1 MARPNKLSN
10 DFSAYVLRMS
20 TKDLKDIK
28 KLSRKL
34 SDDTDTQ
41 ISIADVMRYCIINHK
56 KDAENYFKETR
67 YARKEWKSRCF
78 LFSM

>member
-67 YARKEWKSRCF
+67 YARKE
-78 LFSM
+78 

>member
-56 KDAENYFKETR
+56 KDAENYFKETK
-67 YARKEWKSRCF
+67 YAQEE
-78 LFSM
+78 

>member
-20 TKDLKDIK
+20 TKDLDDVK

-34 SDDTDTQ
+34 SYDTDTQ

-67 YARKEWKSRCF
+67 YARKE
-78 LFSM
+78 